1 MSLPAEASWLR
12 SADMR
17 RALPFFFLLSAC
29 GESDQAP
36 EDVLASAPPGA
47 ERIECAVGG
56 EAFAPVCAVDRAQ
69 SPDGLTLTL
78 RSPSGSFRRLLV
90 TTDGRGVIAADGVEQ
105 AVVTPLGA
113 DRIEVAIGGDR
124 YRLPATVKK

>member
-1 MSLPAEASWLR
+1 MTLPREAAWLR
-12 SADMR
+12 SGRMR
-17 RALPFFFLLSAC
+17 RIFPVFLLLSAC
-29 GESDQAP
+29 GESAP
-36 EDVLASAPPGA
+36 DDIAASAPEGA

-56 EAFAPVCAVDRAQ
+56 EAFAPVCLVDRAQ

-78 RSPSGSFRRLLV
+78 RGPSGSFRRLLV
-90 TTDGRGVIAADGVEQ
+90 TTDGRGVIAADGAE
-105 AVVTPLGA
+105 AAAVTPLGP

>member
-1 MSLPAEASWLR
+1 
-12 SADMR
+12 MR
-17 RALPFFFLLSAC
+17 RVLPFLLLLSGC
-29 GESDQAP
+29 GESEP
-36 EDVLASAPPGA
+36 TPKDVLASAPKGA

-90 TTDGRGVIAADGVEQ
+90 TSDGRGVVAADGVEQ
-105 AVVTPLGA
+105 AVVTPLGPNG
-113 DRIEVAIGGDR
+113 IEVAIGGDR